1 MQRRILSNLSD
12 MSTIKVA
19 PVKPPIS
26 FDVLEKIDIRAGTI
40 KLVEDVKG
48 SNKLVKLTVDF
59 GDHTRSILVGM
70 KQERDDPKEIEGAQA
85 LFVINLEPKKMAG
98 EVSEGM
104 LFDIGYS
111 DGLKPVLAQPEAEV
125 PNGSRAG

>member
-1 MQRRILSNLSD
+1 MTA
-12 MSTIKVA
+12 MTTINVA
-19 PVKPPIS
+19 PIKPPIS
-26 FDVLEKIDIRAGTI
+26 FEVMEKVDIRVGTI

-59 GDHTRSILVGM
+59 GDHTRTIFVGM
-70 KQERDDPKEIEGAQA
+70 KQERENPKEIEGLQT
-85 LFVINLEPKKMAG
+85 LFVVNLEPKKMMG

-104 LFDIGYS
+104 LLDIGYA
-111 DGLKPVLAQPEAEV
+111 DGLKPVLALPEAEV